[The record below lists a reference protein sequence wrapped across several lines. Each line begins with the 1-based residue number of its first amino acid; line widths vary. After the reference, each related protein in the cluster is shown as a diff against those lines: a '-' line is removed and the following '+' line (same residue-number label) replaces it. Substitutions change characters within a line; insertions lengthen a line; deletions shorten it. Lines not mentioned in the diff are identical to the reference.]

1 MMDQTI
7 EMVIT
12 YGIFAALFVWLLH
25 TTNKRNELRED
36 RYQQT
41 IEKNQEIISEQA
53 KSFSNL
59 SGDVTE
65 IKDILKKGGALNDQ
79 F

>member
-1 MMDQTI
+1 MDFI
-7 EMVIT
+7 EHFVS
-12 YGIFAALFVWLLH
+12 YGVFAALFVWLLH
-25 TTNKRNELRED
+25 TTNSRNELRED
-36 RYQQT
+36 MYQKT

-53 KSFSNL
+53 KSFSSL

-65 IKDILKKGGALNDQ
+65 IKDILKKGGALHDP